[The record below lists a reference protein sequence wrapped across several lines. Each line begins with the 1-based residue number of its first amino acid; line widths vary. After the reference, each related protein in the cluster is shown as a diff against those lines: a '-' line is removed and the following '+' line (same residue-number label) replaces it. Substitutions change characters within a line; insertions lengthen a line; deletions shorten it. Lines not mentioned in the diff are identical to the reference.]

1 MASNLQN
8 LDSLGGFSVDNTTI
22 VNETFDI
29 KNVNS
34 LQVKN
39 SFFADSYTEHYIMRG
54 LNTSILEI
62 NDTGGQ
68 IFLPDNT
75 INFIESTIVGVNDSG
90 GGNLVQKMESAI
102 SVNPAGSLAEM
113 STMTTII
120 KDTVPQGQ
128 TWTINPFVG
137 GSSNSFSY
145 TTSRAG
151 TTISIKWIAYTRVV
165 SIQWT

>member
-29 KNVNS
+29 KNVNT

-90 GGNLVQKMESAI
+90 G
-102 SVNPAGSLAEM
+102 
-113 STMTTII
+113 
-120 KDTVPQGQ
+120 
-128 TWTINPFVG
+128 
-137 GSSNSFSY
+137 
-145 TTSRAG
+145 
-151 TTISIKWIAYTRVV
+151 
-165 SIQWT
+165 

>member
-29 KNVNS
+29 KNVNT

-90 GGNLVQKMESAI
+90 GGNLVQKLESAI
-102 SVNPAGSLAEM
+102 SVNSAGTLAEM

>member
-90 GGNLVQKMESAI
+90 GGNLLQKMESAI
-102 SVNPAGSLAEM
+102 SVNSAGSLAEM

-151 TTISIKWIAYTRVV
+151 TTISIKWIAYARVV